1 MKRIVLLILLLS
13 VAILATTAADN
24 KYLLFSGAV
33 GDVTSPPKIE
43 YYIDFSSL
51 ESTSFGF
58 SSRFVNDGVPP
69 DPRTSLALEAKA
81 NANDGKDPSEWTLI
95 GQGTCYVYWDVVT
108 TKSFTVSISL
118 DGAMK
123 ATAKDGSTI
132 ATLDWSC
139 EIFEDAT
146 ATGNPKVFGAPDYK
160 QIDLF
165 SSSAQGKQSLETIGS
180 RRLEFT
186 TTENAI
192 GKPAEEFV
200 GTVILSVTIE
210 S

>member
-58 SSRFVNDGVPP
+58 SSRFVDDGVPP

-139 EIFEDAT
+139 EIYEDAT
-146 ATGNPKVFGAPDYK
+146 ETEPLGTFNNKSEEPTF
-160 QIDLF
+160 LF
-165 SSSAQGKQSLETIGS
+165 LSSTQGKRSIETIGS

>member
-13 VAILATTAADN
+13 VAILATTAADSN
-24 KYLLFSGAV
+24 KYLLFSGDI
-33 GDVTSPPKIE
+33 GEKTPKIE

-58 SSRFVNDGVPP
+58 SSRFVDDGVPP

-81 NANDGKDPSEWTLI
+81 NVNDGKDPSQWTLI
-95 GQGTCYVYWDVVT
+95 GQGTCYVYWDVIT

-139 EIFEDAT
+139 EVFEDAT
-146 ATGNPKVFGAPDYK
+146 EDAISLGTFNNKSEEPTP
-160 QIDLF
+160 LF
-165 SSSAQGKQSLETIGS
+165 PSSTQGKRSLETIGS

-200 GTVILSVTIE
+200 GTVILSVTIV